1 MKPIAIHQFSF
12 AVSSGSGV
20 TNGML
25 YTQKLLQELGFESQL
40 YASNIDP
47 VLQGIVQPREA
58 MIADPH
64 AFLLVHHCLGYDD
77 TEWLFAL
84 PNPKVMVYHN
94 ITPPEWLPADSEI
107 GRYAVLGRQQLR
119 AWSSHFI
126 GAIGDS
132 ALNSDE
138 LLQNDYRKVQTIP
151 MLVDFER
158 FSKLDL
164 PAKVLN
170 RWSSLSDSFNLLF
183 VGRICEN
190 KNQLELIET
199 LSHLKS
205 FSDSAVRLV
214 LAGDVTSGSYQSRL
228 VEEVEK
234 RGLKE
239 NVIFTG
245 KISEEELAALY
256 RQCDVFVCLS
266 EHEGFG
272 MPLIEAMHFGL
283 PVVARKSSSIS
294 DTLGGAG
301 YLLETGVDAY
311 HVAAAVRSLMLTHS
325 VRRMILRAQEK
336 RLLDFEKSNIKRRL
350 ADYLHGVGVDISPSL
365 LVADRAQRHDAASAE
380 TVWQVEGPYDS
391 SYSLAIVNR
400 ELGRALSRQ
409 GCRVRMRS
417 HEGAGDFPPSREFLE
432 QNIDM
437 REMCEQA
444 SSMNP
449 TRHYPDV
456 ALRFCYPPLLNDM
469 PAGLRVMHSYGWEET
484 GFPPA
489 FVHEFNRRADLITV
503 LSNTVA
509 KVMHDSGVRV
519 PIAVTGAGVDHIQ
532 QGAVLPLPQQI
543 EEQLAGF
550 NFLHISSCFP
560 RKGVDVLLTAYA
572 QAFSSDDDVCLVIK
586 TFPNPHQQVQ
596 SELDRLRLEH
606 PNFPH
611 VLVIIE
617 DWPQELISALY
628 RACHAFVAPSRG
640 EGFGLPLAEAMLFE
654 LPVITTAWG
663 GQTDFCNDRTAW
675 LCDYDFAKAQTH
687 LGLTHSLW
695 AEPKPD
701 HLAQLMRDISRATT
715 LEKQE
720 RISAAKKLI
729 ETEFTWDRCA
739 QKNMAA
745 IERVRCDLSLS
756 NDSKIAW
763 ISTWNARCGIA
774 NYSHYLTQSFP
785 QNRLLVLAN
794 HIPERT
800 GLDEAYVIRCWNSEQ
815 SEDFSVAFEHI
826 CESEAGAVVIQYN
839 FGFSS
844 LPNLASFCR
853 RLLDRKVRVYLFL
866 HATADANI
874 YGTIVSLASIKDLLA
889 QLHGIF
895 VHGIADVN
903 RLREWGLVDNVVY
916 FPHGV
921 NEAPNVN
928 LIKHPQFQGARTV
941 ASYGFLLPHKGVA
954 ELIQAFAAL
963 DHSQHEYRLLLVT
976 SLYPNP
982 ISQQE
987 FERCSDL
994 IRDFGL
1000 LDKVKFITDYLAE
1013 EESLALLANA
1023 DLIVFPYQG
1032 TQESSSAAVRVG
1044 IETGKPVLVSPLKIF
1059 DDVREAVQVMQGTNQ
1074 HAILAALQAFFE
1086 TDHGTSTKDA
1096 QTQNWFAERAWPR
1109 VSQRLLNIIDQARLA

>member
-1 MKPIAIHQFSF
+1 MKPIAVHQFSF

-40 YASNIDP
+40 FASHIDP
-47 VLQGIVQPREA
+47 VLQSLVQPRES
-58 MIADPH
+58 MVADPN
-64 AFLLVHHCLGYDD
+64 ALLLVHHCLGYDD

-84 PNPKVMVYHN
+84 PNPKLLVYHN
-94 ITPPEWLPADSEI
+94 ITPPEWLPPDSEI
-107 GRYAVLGRQQLR
+107 GRCAVLGREQLR
-119 AWSSHFI
+119 AWSTHFI

-132 ALNSDE
+132 KLNSDE
-138 LLQNDYRKVQTIP
+138 LRQNGYRNVQTIP

-164 PAKVLN
+164 PASVLN
-170 RWSSLSDSFNLLF
+170 RWRGLSDSFNLLF

-199 LSHLKS
+199 VSHLKS
-205 FSDSAVRLV
+205 FSDSTVRLV
-214 LAGDVTSGSYQSRL
+214 LAGDITSASYQARL

-283 PVVARKSSSIS
+283 PVVARKSSSIG

-301 YLLETGVDAY
+301 YLLEAGVDAY

-325 VRRMILRAQEK
+325 ARRIILQAQEK
-336 RLLDFEKSNIKRRL
+336 RLLDFEKSNIKRNL
-350 ADYLHGVGVDISPSL
+350 ADYLRSVGVDRSHAL
-365 LVADRAQRHDAASAE
+365 QADDVAVLHDATSSE
-380 TVWQVEGPYDS
+380 SVWQIEGPYDS

-400 ELGRALSRQ
+400 ELGKALSHQ
-409 GCRVRMRS
+409 GRKVRMRS
-417 HEGAGDFPPSREFLE
+417 HEGNGDFAPSSAFLE
-432 QNIDM
+432 QNEDM
-437 REMCEQA
+437 HAMSEQTA
-444 SSMNP
+444 SANP

-456 ALRFCYPPLLNDM
+456 AMRFCYPPLLNDM

-489 FVHEFNRRADLITV
+489 FVHEFNRRADLVTV

-509 KVMHDSGVRV
+509 KVMRDNGVRV

-532 QGAVLPLPQQI
+532 QGEVLPLPQQI
-543 EEQLAGF
+543 KEQLASF

-560 RKGVDVLLTAYA
+560 RKGVDVLLAAYT
-572 QAFSSDDDVCLVIK
+572 QAFSSNDDVCLIIK
-586 TFPNPHQQVQ
+586 TFPNPHQDVQ
-596 SELDRLRLEH
+596 ADLDRLRLGR
-606 PNFPH
+606 PDFPR
-611 VLVIIE
+611 VLVINE
-617 DWPQELISALY
+617 DWPQAQISALY
-628 RACHAFVAPSRG
+628 RACDAFVAPSRG

-663 GQTDFCNDRTAW
+663 GQTDFCNESTAW
-675 LCDYDFAKAQTH
+675 LCDFDFARAQTH

-695 AEPKPD
+695 AEPKQD
-701 HLAQLMRDISRATT
+701 HLAQLMWDLSRATS

-720 RISAAKKLI
+720 RVSAAKKLI

-739 QKNMAA
+739 QKNIAA
-745 IERVRCDLSLS
+745 IERVRADLSVS
-756 NDSKIAW
+756 RDSKIAW
-763 ISTWNARCGIA
+763 ISTWNGRCGIA

-800 GLDEAYVIRCWNSEQ
+800 SIDEAYVIRCWNSEQ

-826 CESEAGAVVIQYN
+826 CDAKAEAVVIQYN

-853 RLLDRKVRVYLFL
+853 RLLDRQVRVYLFL
-866 HATADANI
+866 HATADADI
-874 YGTIVSLASIKDLLA
+874 FGTMVSLASIKDLLA
-889 QLHGIF
+889 QLDGIF

-921 NEAPNVN
+921 NETPNLSVV
-928 LIKHPQFQGARTV
+928 KHPQFQGTRTI

-963 DHSQHEYRLLLVT
+963 DHSQHDYRLLLVT
-976 SLYPNP
+976 SLYPHH
-982 ISQQE
+982 ISQDE

-994 IRDFGL
+994 ISDFGL
-1000 LDKVKFITDYLAE
+1000 ADKVKFITDYLPE

-1023 DLIVFPYQG
+1023 DVIVFPYQG

-1059 DDVREAVQVMQGTNQ
+1059 DDVREAVQVMQGTDQ

-1086 TDHGTSTKDA
+1086 TDLGTSTKDVQA
-1096 QTQNWFAERAWPR
+1096 QNWFAERAWPR
-1109 VSQRLLNIIDQARLA
+1109 VSQRLLNIIDQTRLA